1 MQILVH
7 EPSCNHSEIS
17 SVHMALIAARRTT
30 GPNAPQQTTKCHF
43 TTNTKS
49 HFDFVRYVINPSAAA
64 AAAAA
69 ASAVLQVQFES
80 PDSSFKP
87 YKPPPYVVANHTP
100 GRCSMMTS
108 SAAQPR
114 RCCRPSSN
122 SVEIFD
128 DSAKQD
134 VTRQRNK
141 PRCRNATHR

>member
-134 VTRQRNK
+134 VTRQRNIDQWV
-141 PRCRNATHR
+141 PG